1 MNRPGAGAAGRV
13 NRARFGIVSRSDNE
27 TDELQVWRVLSEAGL
42 VEIRLDEFAER
53 IRDVKRIVTGR
64 LRDLMDFNNRV
75 QERESAAYSLG
86 TLKGLEL
93 KVLANAPKPPDP
105 SKI

>member
-1 MNRPGAGAAGRV
+1 M
-13 NRARFGIVSRSDNE
+13 SRSDDKP
-27 TDELQVWRVLSEAGL
+27 DELKAWRVLSEAGL

-53 IRDVKRIVTGR
+53 IRDVKRMFTGR
-64 LRDLMDFNNRV
+64 LFDLLDFNTGV

-86 TLKGLEL
+86 TLKGLEM

-105 SKI
+105 SET

>member
-1 MNRPGAGAAGRV
+1 MSGPDEETEQQQLW
-13 NRARFGIVSRSDNE
+13 RA
-27 TDELQVWRVLSEAGL
+27 LSEAGL

-53 IRDVKRIVTGR
+53 IKDVKRIVTVR
-64 LRDLMDFNNRV
+64 LRELLDFNTGIK
-75 QERESAAYSLG
+75 ERESAAYSLG

-105 SKI
+105 SEM

>member
-1 MNRPGAGAAGRV
+1 M
-13 NRARFGIVSRSDNE
+13 SRSDEE
-27 TDELQVWRVLSEAGL
+27 TEKLQVWRVLSEAGL
-42 VEIRLDEFAER
+42 VEIPLDEFAER

-64 LRDLMDFNNRV
+64 LFDLLNFNTGV

-105 SKI
+105 SEM

>member
-1 MNRPGAGAAGRV
+1 MSGSDEETEQQQLW
-13 NRARFGIVSRSDNE
+13 RA
-27 TDELQVWRVLSEAGL
+27 LSEAGL

-53 IRDVKRIVTGR
+53 IKDVKRIVTVR
-64 LRDLMDFNNRV
+64 LRELLDFNTAIK
-75 QERESAAYSLG
+75 ERESAAYSLG

-105 SKI
+105 SEM

>member
-1 MNRPGAGAAGRV
+1 VSGSDEETEQQKLW
-13 NRARFGIVSRSDNE
+13 RA
-27 TDELQVWRVLSEAGL
+27 LSEAGL

-53 IRDVKRIVTGR
+53 IKDVKRIVAVR
-64 LRDLMDFNNRV
+64 LRELLDFNTGTLNTGTK
-75 QERESAAYSLG
+75 ERESAAYSLG

-105 SKI
+105 SEM

>member
-1 MNRPGAGAAGRV
+1 V
-13 NRARFGIVSRSDNE
+13 NRSD
-27 TDELQVWRVLSEAGL
+27 DEPDEQQAWRVLSEAGL

-53 IRDVKRIVTGR
+53 IRDVKRMVTGR
-64 LRDLMDFNNRV
+64 LFDLLNFNTGV

-93 KVLANAPKPPDP
+93 KLLANAPKPPDP
-105 SKI
+105 SEI